1 MQAEKAQWSITSQ
14 QSEWQSLK
22 GLHIINVG
30 EGVEKMEPF
39 YTVGGSINQHS
50 HYEEQYGCPEK
61 TLKTGSGEFS

>member
-1 MQAEKAQWSITSQ
+1 M
-14 QSEWQSLK
+14 
-22 GLHIINVG
+22 
-30 EGVEKMEPF
+30 EKMEPF